1 MELTGITRSI
11 PLIFHFPDR
20 EGGGSTP
27 PAAQD
32 RVSVNIFPQMDVEE
46 AESVFNDTLN
56 MITTDTVTALSA
68 HSGLVPERV
77 FALLGM

>member
-1 MELTGITRSI
+1 M
-11 PLIFHFPDR
+11 
-20 EGGGSTP
+20 
-27 PAAQD
+27 
-32 RVSVNIFPQMDVEE
+32 NIFPQMDVEE